1 MAIKELSDSNPDGT
15 RLGQAS
21 TDLIGFYGLSTPIV
35 RPAVSAVATTTVDT
49 TTNELRISRL
59 EAALVN
65 LGLIATDG

>member
-15 RLGQAS
+15 RLGQTS
-21 TDLIGFYGLSTPIV
+21 TDKIGFYGLATPIA
-35 RPAVSAVATTTVDT
+35 RPSVTAVTTTTATTTL
-49 TTNELRISRL
+49 NETRVSRL